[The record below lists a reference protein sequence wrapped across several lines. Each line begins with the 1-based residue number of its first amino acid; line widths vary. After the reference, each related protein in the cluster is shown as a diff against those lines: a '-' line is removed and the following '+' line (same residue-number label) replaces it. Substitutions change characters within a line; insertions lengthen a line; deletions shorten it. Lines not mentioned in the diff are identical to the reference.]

1 MSMTFDSENRMTTTD
16 ADLPLKPR
24 LTRSE
29 AKARTRAALLSAA
42 KNVFAREGYGGASL
56 DQIAA
61 EVGYT
66 KGAVYTHFASKEDLF
81 LELLSDGLFRQIE
94 FLETLL
100 EKARARPE
108 QLNDLLNGLLD
119 ELDNPESEIG
129 SGLAVLG
136 VELQLESRRNLQLA
150 AGFTD
155 IVGRHREAL
164 QRLFA
169 EVFRIKGTKPVMD
182 LDTYSGTLIAVAE
195 GLALSRA
202 GGLQG
207 RVASSRQVF
216 NILLGLEPAVHDVRK
231 KAP

>member
-1 MSMTFDSENRMTTTD
+1 MTTTD
-16 ADLPLKPR
+16 TDMPAKPR

-29 AKARTRAALLSAA
+29 AKARTRTALLSAA
-42 KNVFAREGYGGASL
+42 KSVFAREGYGGASL

-61 EVGYT
+61 DAGYT
-66 KGAVYTHFASKEDLF
+66 KGAVYTHFASKEELF

-100 EKARARPE
+100 EKARTRPE
-108 QLNDLLNGLLD
+108 QLNALLNGLLE
-119 ELDNPESEIG
+119 ELDNPDAEVG
-129 SGLAVLG
+129 SSLAVLG
-136 VELQLESRRNLQLA
+136 VELQLESRRNPQLA

-164 QRLFA
+164 NGLVA
-169 EVFRIKGTKPVMD
+169 EVFRIKGAKPVMD
-182 LDTYSGTLIAVAE
+182 LDIYGGTLIAVVE

-207 RVASSRQVF
+207 RVAPSRKVL
-216 NILLGLEPAVHDVRK
+216 NILLGLEPAVRE
-231 KAP
+231 AT

>member
-1 MSMTFDSENRMTTTD
+1 MPFESGNRMTTTD
-16 ADLPLKPR
+16 TDLPVKPR

-29 AKARTRAALLSAA
+29 AKARTRSALLSAA
-42 KNVFAREGYGGASL
+42 KSVFAREGYGGASL

-61 EVGYT
+61 DAGYT
-66 KGAVYTHFASKEDLF
+66 KGAVYTHFDSKEDLF
-81 LELLSDGLFRQIE
+81 LALLSDGLFRQIE

-108 QLNDLLNGLLD
+108 MLNDLLNGLLD
-119 ELDNPESEIG
+119 ELDNPDAEVG
-129 SGLAVLG
+129 SSLAVLG
-136 VELQLESRRNLQLA
+136 VELQLESRRNPQLA

-164 QRLFA
+164 ETLVA

-182 LDTYSGTLIAVAE
+182 LDIYGGTLIAVVE

-207 RVASSRQVF
+207 RVASSRQVL
-216 NILLGLEPAVHDVRK
+216 NILLGLEPAVRE
-231 KAP
+231 AG